1 MVTFMRARLLD
12 RDPFACPE
20 HRPPVALDLMT
31 GPITEPHSEP
41 GILSRRFAAV
51 TGGLF
56 ALCAFVAFEATA
68 VVTIMP
74 AVAAEL
80 HGLRFY
86 SLVFAA
92 PLASGVVGMVLAGGW
107 SDRRGTVGPLAASL
121 LLFSA
126 GLVGCG
132 LAPSM
137 QVLVV
142 ARVVQGLGGGG
153 LTVCLYVL
161 VGLMYPPSLR
171 PAVFWSFSAA
181 WILPTL
187 FGPALA
193 AYVAQAVGWRWVFL
207 GVVGLV
213 VVAATSIAPSLR
225 GLGAPMVGAR
235 FPWSRLACAGVA
247 AIAVLALQPLGSRPD
262 ALAALA
268 VVAAAVLVLA
278 TRPLLPAGT
287 LRAAPGLPAVI
298 ATRALLS
305 GAFFCGEAF
314 VVFVLQQRW
323 GLSAGIA
330 GLALTGVGLSWS
342 AASWAQSH
350 LSKTTDDRAA
360 MRIGSATVLAGILGL
375 ALLVWAHAP
384 ALVAAAAYVLAGAGM
399 GFAYPR
405 TSVAMLAQSSD
416 SERGFN
422 SAGLSIA
429 DTLGGAT
436 TIAASGVVFTAVER
450 TGGDPFVAALAVG
463 CCAGLLAVITSART
477 KAA

>member
-1 MVTFMRARLLD
+1 MSGAT
-12 RDPFACPE
+12 
-20 HRPPVALDLMT
+20 
-31 GPITEPHSEP
+31 TEQQREP
-41 GILSRRFAAV
+41 GLFSRRYAAL

-74 AVAAEL
+74 GVAAEL
-80 HGLRFY
+80 HGIRLY

-92 PLASGVVGMVLAGGW
+92 PLASGVVGMVVAGGW
-107 SDRRGTVGPLAASL
+107 SDRSGTVGPLAASL
-121 LLFSA
+121 VLFSA

-137 QVLVV
+137 QVLIA

-153 LTVCLYVL
+153 VTVCLYVL
-161 VGLMYPPSLR
+161 VGLMYPPYLR

-213 VVAATSIAPSLR
+213 VVAAAGITPSLR
-225 GLGAPMVGAR
+225 GLAAPTAGAP
-235 FPWSRLACAGVA
+235 FPRSRLACAGVA
-247 AIAVLALQPLGSRPD
+247 AIAVLSLQLLGSRPD
-262 ALAALA
+262 GLAGLA
-268 VVAAAVLVLA
+268 IVAAGVLLLA
-278 TRPLLPAGT
+278 IRPLVPRGT

-305 GAFFCGEAF
+305 GSFFCGETY
-314 VVFVLQQRW
+314 VVFVLEQRW

-342 AASWAQSH
+342 AASWAQSR
-350 LSKTTDDRAA
+350 LSRRVSDRTA
-360 MRIGSATVLAGILGL
+360 MRVGSATVLVGILGL
-375 ALLVWAHAP
+375 ALLVWVHAP

-405 TSVAMLAQSSD
+405 TSVAMLAQSGD
-416 SERGFN
+416 SARGFN
-422 SAGLSIA
+422 SSALSIA
-429 DTLGGAT
+429 DALGGAT
-436 TIAASGVVFTAVER
+436 TIAASGAVFAAVER
-450 TGGDPFVAALAVG
+450 TAGDPFVAALAVG
-463 CCAGLLAVITSART
+463 CCAGVLAVITSART
-477 KAA
+477 SAA

>member
-1 MVTFMRARLLD
+1 MSGAM
-12 RDPFACPE
+12 
-20 HRPPVALDLMT
+20 
-31 GPITEPHSEP
+31 TEPQSEP
-41 GILSRRFAAV
+41 GLFSRRYAAL

-74 AVAAEL
+74 GAAAEL
-80 HGLRFY
+80 HGIRFY

-92 PLASGVVGMVLAGGW
+92 PLASGVVGMVVAGGW
-107 SDRRGTVGPLAASL
+107 SDRSGPVGPLTASL
-121 LLFSA
+121 VLFSA

-137 QVLVV
+137 QVLIA

-153 LTVCLYVL
+153 VTVCLYVL
-161 VGLMYPPSLR
+161 VGLRYPSSLR

-187 FGPALA
+187 FGPVLA
-193 AYVAQAVGWRWVFL
+193 AYVAQALGWRWVFL
-207 GVVGLV
+207 GVVALV
-213 VVAATSIAPSLR
+213 VVAAGGITPSLR
-225 GLGAPMVGAR
+225 GLHASSSGAR
-235 FPWSRLACAGVA
+235 FPWSRLACAGVG
-247 AIAVLALQPLGSRPD
+247 AIAVLALQLLGSRPD
-262 ALAALA
+262 ARAALA
-268 VVAAAVLVLA
+268 VVAAAVLLLA
-278 TRPLLPAGT
+278 IRPLLPSGT

-314 VVFVLQQRW
+314 VVFVLQHRW

-342 AASWAQSH
+342 AASWAQSR
-350 LSKTTDDRAA
+350 LSRTTSDRVA
-360 MRIGSATVLAGILGL
+360 MRMGSATVLAGILGL
-375 ALLVWAHAP
+375 AILVWVHAP
-384 ALVAAAAYVLAGAGM
+384 ALVAAGAYVLAGAGM

-405 TSVAMLAQSSD
+405 TSVAMLAESGD

-422 SAGLSIA
+422 SAALSIA
-429 DTLGGAT
+429 DALGGAT
-436 TIAASGVVFTAVER
+436 TIAASGAVFVAVER
-450 TGGDPFVAALAVG
+450 TAGDPFVAALAVG
-463 CCAGLLAVITSART
+463 CCAGLLAVVTSART
-477 KAA
+477 NAA

>member
-1 MVTFMRARLLD
+1 MSRAVT
-12 RDPFACPE
+12 E
-20 HRPPVALDLMT
+20 
-31 GPITEPHSEP
+31 EQSEP
-41 GILSRRFAAV
+41 GLFSRRYAAL

-74 AVAAEL
+74 GVAAEL
-80 HGLRFY
+80 HGIGLY

-92 PLASGVVGMVLAGGW
+92 PLASGVVGMVVAGGW
-107 SDRRGTVGPLAASL
+107 SDRSGTVGPLAASL
-121 LLFSA
+121 VLFST

-137 QVLVV
+137 QVLIA

-153 LTVCLYVL
+153 VTVCLYVL
-161 VGLMYPPSLR
+161 VGLTYPPYLR

-213 VVAATSIAPSLR
+213 VIAAAGVTPSLR
-225 GLGAPMVGAR
+225 GLEAPTGGGR
-235 FPWSRLACAGVA
+235 FPRWRLACAGVG
-247 AIAVLALQPLGSRPD
+247 AIAVLALQLLGSRPD
-262 ALAALA
+262 GLAALT
-268 VVAAAVLVLA
+268 VVAAAVLLLA
-278 TRPLLPAGT
+278 IRPLLPSGT

-305 GAFFCGEAF
+305 GAFFCGETF

-342 AASWAQSH
+342 AASWAQSR
-350 LSKTTDDRAA
+350 LSQAMSDRVA
-360 MRIGSATVLAGILGL
+360 MRLGSAMVLAGILGL
-375 ALLVWAHAP
+375 ALLVWVHAP

-405 TSVAMLAQSSD
+405 TGVSMLAESGD

-422 SAGLSIA
+422 SAALSIA
-429 DTLGGAT
+429 DALGGAT
-436 TIAASGVVFTAVER
+436 TIAASGAVFVAVER
-450 TGGDPFVAALAVG
+450 TAGDPFVAALAVG
-463 CCAGLLAVITSART
+463 CCAGLLSVVTSART
-477 KAA
+477 SAA